1 MTSKKRVGILISGR
15 GSNMAALIDACAQP
29 DYPARIAVVV
39 SNQPSA
45 GGLKTAQDAGIDVA
59 VIDHRA
65 FESREDFDSS
75 VNDLLHSHGCEI
87 VCNAGFM
94 RLQSEFFVQKWLNRH
109 LNIHPSLLP
118 SYRGLNTHERVVD
131 DGVRVSG
138 CTVHFVRNEMDSGPI
153 IAQAAVPVQPDD
165 TADTLSARVL
175 SAEHVLYPLALRLV
189 AQGSVRVIGEKVVTN
204 CDACATDV
212 LFSPEIS

>member
-1 MTSKKRVGILISGR
+1 MASKKRVGILISGR
-15 GSNMAALIDACAQP
+15 GSNMASLVDACSQP
-29 DYPARIAVVV
+29 DYPAQVSVVV

-45 GGLKTAQDAGIDVA
+45 GGLQIAQDAGIGTE
-59 VIDHRA
+59 VIDHKA
-65 FESREDFDSS
+65 FSSREDFDSE
-75 VNDLLHSHGCEI
+75 VDGRLRDHGCEI
-87 VCNAGFM
+87 ICNAGFM

-118 SYRGLNTHERVVD
+118 SYRGLNTHERVID

-153 IAQAAVPVQPDD
+153 IAQAAVPVQPED
-165 TADTLSARVL
+165 TADTLSSRVL
-175 SAEHVLYPLALRLV
+175 HAEHVLYPLALRLV

-212 LFSPEIS
+212 LFSPSIS

>member
-1 MTSKKRVGILISGR
+1 MASKKRVGILISGR
-15 GSNMAALIDACAQP
+15 GSNMAALIKACAQT
-29 DYPARIAVVV
+29 DYPAQVSVVV
-39 SNQPSA
+39 SNQTAA
-45 GGLKTAQDAGIDVA
+45 GGLETARQAGIDTE

-65 FESREDFDSS
+65 FESREAFDSK
-75 VNDLLHSHGCEI
+75 VHDTLQAHGCEI
-87 VCNAGFM
+87 ICNAGFM

-165 TADTLSARVL
+165 DADSLSTRVL
-175 SAEHVLYPLALRLV
+175 RAEHVLYPLALRLV

-212 LFSPEIS
+212 LFSPSVS